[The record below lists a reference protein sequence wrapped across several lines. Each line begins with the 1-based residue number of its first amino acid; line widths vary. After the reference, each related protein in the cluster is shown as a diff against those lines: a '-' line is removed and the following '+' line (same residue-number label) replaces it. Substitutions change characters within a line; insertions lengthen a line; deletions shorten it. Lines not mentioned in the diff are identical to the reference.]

1 MSPYH
6 EHEILC
12 LFSSKSLLDI
22 IFYILTECLNTEP
35 LCILSAG
42 GRSDGLLRVEVFDGF
57 DDAFFRLL
65 REEAAGLAVFD
76 GFEGAAFAVG
86 DDGCAAGLGLD
97 GGDAEVFFSGEY
109 EGLGVLHFVPEHL
122 EGLVAHHRDVGAREG
137 FGLLEVGA
145 VADDDEV
152 TLRHLV
158 KGLDDEFDFLVGDEA
173 RGGQVVALL
182 VLAAG
187 EGCNVDGRVDDVGL
201 AAVDFLDT
209 ARDEAAIRDEI
220 VDAIGRARIP
230 DAHVVQDELG
240 EGTLEAV
247 VEARFAQ
254 VLVRE
259 VPGIADGAVHIGDV
273 DLVWPGQDAFGDAVR
288 ARDNEVVVGDVELLD
303 GNRHEGQVAA
313 VVFPRAGE
321 LLEEA
326 RMRLLVF
333 DEAALSLGQEVDEGE
348 DVGVR
353 EDVQN
358 LLDDALGAGV
368 DDEPVTDDSY
378 FHESTSFPVVC
389 LRNMP
394 ARRLDLTLCGGW
406 YRGCLTPRACT

>member
-1 MSPYH
+1 MK
-6 EHEILC
+6 ILLTAPPKRHFDVVFQ
-12 LFSSKSLLDI
+12 LFAESHDA
-22 IFYILTECLNTEP
+22 EP
-35 LCILSAG
+35 LCIFSALLW
-42 GRSDGLLRVEVFDGF
+42 SDGLLRVEVFDGF

-76 GFEGAAFAVG
+76 GLEGAASAIG
-86 DDGCAAGLGLD
+86 DDWCAAGLGLD
-97 GGDAEVFFSGEY
+97 GGDAEILFGGEY
-109 EGLGVLHFVPEHL
+109 EGFGVLHFVPEHL
-122 EGLVAHHRDVGAREG
+122 EGLVAHHRDVGARDG

-152 TLRHLV
+152 PLRHLV
-158 KGLDDEFDFLVGDEA
+158 EGLDDEFDFLVGDEA

-201 AAVDFLDT
+201 TAVDFLDA

-220 VDAIGRARIP
+220 IDAVGRARIP

-240 EGTLEAV
+240 EGAFRPV
-247 VEARFAQ
+247 VKAGLAQ

-259 VPGIADGAVHIGDV
+259 VPGIADGAVDVGDV
-273 DLVWPGQDAFGDAVR
+273 DLVWPGEDAFRDAVG
-288 ARDNEVVVGDVELLD
+288 AADNEVVARDVELLD
-303 GNRHEGQVAA
+303 GERHEGQVAA

-353 EDVQN
+353 EDVQD

-406 YRGCLTPRACT
+406 YRGCLTLRACT

>member
-1 MSPYH
+1 MSPPKRH
-6 EHEILC
+6 FDVVFQ
-12 LFSSKSLLDI
+12 LFAESHDA
-22 IFYILTECLNTEP
+22 EP

-42 GRSDGLLRVEVFDGF
+42 GRGDGLLRVEVFDGF

-109 EGLGVLHFVPEHL
+109 EGFGVLHFVPEHL
-122 EGLVAHHRDVGAREG
+122 KGLVAHHRDVGARDG
-137 FGLLEVGA
+137 FGLLKVGA

-173 RGGQVVALL
+173 RGGQVVVLL

-187 EGCNVDGRVDDVGL
+187 ECCDVDGRVDDVSL
-201 AAVDFLDT
+201 AAVDFLDAT
-209 ARDEAAIRDEI
+209 RDESAVGDEV
-220 VDAIGRARIP
+220 VDAVRGARVP

-240 EGTLEAV
+240 ERALCPV
-247 VEARFAQ
+247 VEAGLAQ

-259 VPGIADGAVHIGDV
+259 VPGVADGAVDVGDV
-273 DLVWPGQDAFGDAVR
+273 ELVRPGEDAFRDAVG
-288 ARDNEVVVGDVELLD
+288 ARDNEVVARDVELLD
-303 GNRHEGQVAA
+303 GERHEGQIAA

-333 DEAALSLGQEVDEGE
+333 DETALSLGQEVDEGE

-353 EDVQN
+353 EDVQD

-378 FHESTSFPVVC
+378 FHESTSFPVMC
-389 LRNMP
+389 LRNIP
-394 ARRLDLTLCGGW
+394 ARRVDLTLRGSW